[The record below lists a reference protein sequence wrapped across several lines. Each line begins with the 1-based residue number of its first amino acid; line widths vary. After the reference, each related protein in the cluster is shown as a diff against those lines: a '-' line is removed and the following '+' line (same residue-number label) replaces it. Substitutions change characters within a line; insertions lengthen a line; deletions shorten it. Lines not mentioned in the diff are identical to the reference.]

1 MLTTIDN
8 PFDPFDEFERWY
20 TWDFNANYHTPSLLA
35 RVVNTSESLTENL
48 QTIEINRAIDE
59 ILKENV
65 LGIYRKVS
73 REFEETELG

>member
-8 PFDPFDEFERWY
+8 PYDPFDQFEEWY
-20 TWDFNANYHTPSLLA
+20 TWDFNSNYHTPSFLA
-35 RVVNTSESLTENL
+35 RVANTSESLTENL
-48 QTIEINRAIDE
+48 QSIEIDRAIDE

-73 REFEETELG
+73 REVEESELG